1 LRSDV
6 HCQPQVARRVDP
18 GPTRLQAVTMNVHRR
33 GRSLETS
40 VIKL

>member
-1 LRSDV
+1 VRCAGDIGSM
-6 HCQPQVARRVDP
+6 
-18 GPTRLQAVTMNVHRR
+18 RLAQENSGVMIMQRW